1 MLERMSTA
9 LIALEAAPDD
19 QSAVDAIFRE
29 AHTMKGTAGMVGM
42 MRVSH
47 LAHRLED
54 LLTEL
59 RSGARHSTPE
69 LTDLMLRVVDG
80 IGRLVVITAQ
90 GEGGAVDNVELES
103 SLPAPMPPD
112 ILPTSTI
119 QTPPDA

>member
-1 MLERMSTA
+1 MHTRMSSA
-9 LIALEAAPDD
+9 LIALESAPDD

-59 RSGARHSTPE
+59 RSGARHSTPA
-69 LTDLMLRVVDG
+69 LTDAMLRIIDG
-80 IGRLVVITAQ
+80 IGRLIAGTAH
-90 GEGGAVDNVELES
+90 GESSAPDAMELED
-103 SLPAPMPPD
+103 L
-112 ILPTSTI
+112 
-119 QTPPDA
+119 